1 MLPVARWEEAYRKG
15 GARGSNLP
23 TANRLQAHG
32 YHRCGGTRLGVGI
45 TSETEAIDSEALGIE
60 RARLGDRAAFEQLYR
75 AQCGRVY
82 ALCLRLTRD
91 PGVAEDCT
99 QETFILAWRNL
110 PRFEGRSALGTWLHR
125 IAVNVA
131 LRRTRRRA
139 LEVVA
144 PPAEDDRETLAL
156 GIIDDDTPPIDVEKA
171 VASLPEGARHVLVLC
186 GIYGYT
192 HEETA
197 GMLGIAV
204 GTCKAQM
211 HRARRLL
218 RERLG
223 A

>member
-1 MLPVARWEEAYRKG
+1 M
-15 GARGSNLP
+15 
-23 TANRLQAHG
+23 TAQTA
-32 YHRCGGTRLGVGI
+32 
-45 TSETEAIDSEALGIE
+45 AIDPEEQWIE
-60 RARLGDRAAFEQLYR
+60 RARLGDRSAFERIYR

-82 ALCLRLTRD
+82 GLCLRLTRD
-91 PGVAEDCT
+91 PAVAEDCT
-99 QETFILAWRNL
+99 QEAFILAWRNL
-110 PRFEGRSALGTWLHR
+110 GQFEGRSTLATWLHR
-125 IAVNVA
+125 IAANVA

-144 PPAEDDRETLAL
+144 PPEEDDREASGH
-156 GIIDDDTPPIDVEKA
+156 GIVGDDTPPVDVEKA

-197 GMLGIAV
+197 NMLGIAV

-218 RERLG
+218 RERLD